1 MNAFSDFPPSVISHD
16 RAKKGTV
23 MLIVISLFAAVGVA
37 RGAWVVLRLMSAVP
51 RSNADFRLPG
61 AA

>member
-1 MNAFSDFPPSVISHD
+1 LPSIISHG
-16 RAKKGTV
+16 RAKKGIV
-23 MLIVISLFAAVGVA
+23 MLIFITALAAAGA
-37 RGAWVVLRLMSAVP
+37 LRGAWILLRLWRAVP

>member
-1 MNAFSDFPPSVISHD
+1 MHAARALLSSEISHD

-23 MLIVISLFAAVGVA
+23 MSIVIAVFAAAAVV
-37 RGAWVVLRLMSAVP
+37 RGAFGLVRLLHAVP

-61 AA
+61 VA

>member
-1 MNAFSDFPPSVISHD
+1 
-16 RAKKGTV
+16 

-37 RGAWVVLRLMSAVP
+37 RGAWVLLRLMRAVP

>member
-1 MNAFSDFPPSVISHD
+1 LPSDISHD
-16 RAKKGTV
+16 RAKKGAV
-23 MLIVISLFAAVGVA
+23 MLMLITVVAAVAAV
-37 RGAWVVLRLMSAVP
+37 RGAWMLARLVRAVP

>member
-1 MNAFSDFPPSVISHD
+1 MTAFSDFPPSAISHD

-23 MLIVISLFAAVGVA
+23 MLIVISLFAAAGVA
-37 RGAWVVLRLMSAVP
+37 RGVWVVLRLMSAVP
-51 RSNADFRLPG
+51 RSNADFQLPG